1 MFTEDEIITGKC
13 CSVSVCV
20 LHVVMFDCCI
30 KTGTSYTRN
39 SIDKGIGCNG
49 VGNAMLLLQDH
60 QFEYPGQNFSQSPI
74 GNMLN

>member
-39 SIDKGIGCNG
+39 SIDKDMG
-49 VGNAMLLLQDH
+49 AMASVMQCCCFKTISLNILAKISHKALLV
-60 QFEYPGQNFSQSPI
+60 I
-74 GNMLN
+74 C